1 MTLANGAQ
9 NDIVKRRREIVGKLR
24 VYGMTEWEITE
35 ALGKP
40 GNNQVLNPQTREPY
54 SRQTIHNDIAVLRD
68 EWRAN
73 AAESTS
79 IHQAR
84 QLVEIQTIK
93 RQAFL
98 DRDGLLALRA
108 IDREMKLLGTSAPE
122 RVKIDVTIN
131 IELVTRLW
139 NTIEQTGDN
148 PEVVLADFDQYI
160 RETHQLHD

>member
-1 MTLANGAQ
+1 MAFSNGK
-9 NDIVKRRREIVGKLR
+9 NDDIIKRRRETVGRLR
-24 VYGMTEWEITE
+24 VYGMTEAEITV
-35 ALGKP
+35 ALPKQGIVNPRTRKP
-40 GNNQVLNPQTREPY
+40 FTNATVHGDIVALRE
-54 SRQTIHNDIAVLRD
+54 
-68 EWRAN
+68 EWQAN
-73 AAESTS
+73 AAESTAV
-79 IHQAR
+79 HQAR
-84 QLVEIQTIK
+84 QLAEIQTIK